1 MYKFFFDLFMINRY
15 NHWLDKLADISLRQ
29 SAAYGVWN
37 LSFNT
42 LYHST
47 QAYNPW
53 PFSQESIVKKVFFLV
68 ISAKPSEKIYRYK
81 KKV

>member
-1 MYKFFFDLFMINRY
+1 MCKIMFDMFFLNNRY

-37 LSFNT
+37 LTFNT

-47 QAYNPW
+47 QVYIPLA
-53 PFSQESIVKKVFFLV
+53 FSQGSR
-68 ISAKPSEKIYRYK
+68 ISKMKDDENVRSYFSDC
-81 KKV
+81 